1 MDKLYI
7 VMPAYNE
14 EENIEQVVS
23 DWYPVLQNAGEDSRL
38 VIVDD
43 GSKDN
48 TYKILN
54 ELKQDYPKMLPL
66 TKPNSGHGATCLYAY
81 RYALKNDADYI
92 FQTDSDGQTLAELFP
107 PFWDIRK
114 EYDMIIGS
122 REIREDGIFRLI
134 ITRSLRLIINLFFGV
149 FVRDAN
155 LAYRLMKATALKQA
169 LAIIPLDFNLSN
181 ILISIV
187 FAKKEMRVKSIP
199 VTVRP
204 RQGGVN
210 SLFAPQIIK
219 IGFRA
224 IKDLWRFRKVLYQGK
239 PI

>member
-1 MDKLYI
+1 MDKLFI

-23 DWYPVLQNAGEDSRL
+23 DWYPIVANINKDSRL
-38 VIVDD
+38 VIIDD
-43 GSKDN
+43 GSRDS
-48 TYKILN
+48 TYEKLCS
-54 ELKQDYPKMLPL
+54 LKEEYPQLIAV
-66 TKPNSGHGATCLYAY
+66 TKPNSGHGSTCLYAY
-81 RYALKNDADYI
+81 RYAIENGADYI

-107 PFWDIRK
+107 PFWELRK

-122 REIREDGIFRLI
+122 REVREDGLFRLI
-134 ITRSLRLIINLFFGV
+134 ITRSLRIIIKMFFGV

-155 LAYRLMKATALKQA
+155 IAYRLMESNALKEA
-169 LAIIPLDFNLSN
+169 LEVIPSDFYLANVLV
-181 ILISIV
+181 SIV
-187 FAKKEMRVKSIP
+187 FAKRNKRVKSIP

-210 SLFAPQIIK
+210 SVFAPQIIK

-224 IKDLWRFRKVLYQGK
+224 IKDLFAFRKILK
-239 PI
+239 D